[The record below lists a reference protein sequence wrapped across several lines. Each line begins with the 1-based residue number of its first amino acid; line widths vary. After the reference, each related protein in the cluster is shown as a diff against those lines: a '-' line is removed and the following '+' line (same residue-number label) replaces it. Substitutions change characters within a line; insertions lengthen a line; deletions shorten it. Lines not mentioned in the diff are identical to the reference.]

1 MKITVEVD
9 TNLIDTAMRA
19 SARATREAAVQ
30 YALQRLIGVDP
41 EEEAL
46 TIRRGTGWTD
56 HLTLEDFRSRFPR
69 AG

>member
-9 TNLIDTAMRA
+9 TNLIDTAMQV

-30 YALQRLIGVDP
+30 YALQRLIGVNP

-46 TIRRGTGWTD
+46 TVRRGIGWTD
-56 HLTLEDFRSRFPR
+56 RLTLDDFRGRFPR